1 MNITEARSE
10 SDLCTS
16 QDVGNT
22 HWTDTHAYVHTSV
35 TLHTAEGACRTP
47 WWQGPPP
54 GNLLRTWF
62 SVDMV
67 FASLWDLWQVL
78 PSGLHSVCYVKSQ
91 PHSGNR

>member
-1 MNITEARSE
+1 MSITEARSE

-54 GNLLRTWF
+54 GEPTENLVLSRYGVCLAVGPLA
-62 SVDMV
+62 SP
-67 FASLWDLWQVL
+67 SLWA
-78 PSGLHSVCYVKSQ
+78 P
-91 PHSGNR
+91 